1 MWSNVLDRISYWS
14 LFLVITLLPI
24 FFLPFSQ
31 ISIETTKG
39 LLLVIG
45 LAIAIIF
52 WALARFSDGTIT
64 FPKSSLITA
73 GLLVVLVTLL
83 SSIFSA
89 SPAMSFF
96 GTMFDVGTFWFILS
110 AFLLMIFS
118 SIIFGNRAH
127 ARVLLLG
134 VIASFGIVLVFQALR
149 FYFPGAL
156 SLGVLGNKLGN
167 LVGSW
172 NTLGIYA
179 GLSALVTLFVLEFFT
194 ISPIGKWLLAVLMSL
209 SLLIVAAVNFTFVW
223 ILLGIFALI
232 IFVYK
237 TSFMAAA
244 NRSEGH
250 KVPFPA
256 FSFAVVMVALLF
268 FTSGDSIRQYIPAQ
282 FGLSNTEIGPS
293 FQGTYV
299 ATKEVIKQSPV
310 LGSGPNTFS
319 QAWSLYKLPAV
330 NSTAFWNV
338 SFNAGSG
345 LLPTLITTTGILG
358 ILAWVLFLI
367 LFLIIGLRSIFGSLK
382 QGFNPEMAIFFIAAL
397 YLLISAFFYFT
408 GGAMFL
414 LALAF
419 AGIFVGLVSTNAESP
434 KMISWHFLNDHRK
447 SFIFILAVVLL
458 VIITAAGS
466 FRYVARFTSIPY
478 FQKAIAAQSVP
489 DAEASIKKA
498 VSLYPNDL
506 YLRTYA
512 QIYLAKLN
520 TIVAKGSSITDADKK
535 DLQATLSQAVNSG
548 VLATQFNPKNYLN
561 YMVLG
566 GVYSTGASLG
576 VTDAYDKAVESYNM
590 AASLNPGNPSIQL
603 ALARVSIIAKKNKE
617 AKDFV
622 NKALALKPNYIDAL
636 IAMSQIA
643 RSEGNSHDAVSY
655 AEKALALS
663 PTNETLIK
671 YVNTLK
677 SGATAKTPEDIDSG
691 DQN

>member
-1 MWSNVLDRISYWS
+1 MWSNVLDRISFWS
-14 LFLVITLLPI
+14 LFLLVTLLPV
-24 FFLPFSQ
+24 FFIPFSQ

-39 LLLVIG
+39 LLLVLG
-45 LAIAIIF
+45 LAISIIF

-64 FPKSSLITA
+64 FPKSPLILS
-73 GLLVVLVTLL
+73 GLLIVLVTLL
-83 SSIFSA
+83 SAIFSA

-110 AFLLMIFS
+110 AFLLMIFA
-118 SIIFGNRAH
+118 SIIFGNRTN
-127 ARVLLLG
+127 ARILLLG
-134 VIASFGIVLVFQALR
+134 VIASFGVVLLFQTLR
-149 FYFPGAL
+149 FFFPVGL
-156 SLGVLGNKLGN
+156 SLGIFGNKLGN

-179 GLSALVTLFVLEFFT
+179 GLSVLISLFVLEFFT
-194 ISPIGKWLLAVLMSL
+194 VSTIGKAFLSVLMAL
-209 SLLIVAAVNFTFVW
+209 SVLIVAAVNFTFVW
-223 ILLGIFALI
+223 IILGIFSLI

-237 TSFMAAA
+237 TSFMASS
-244 NRSEGH
+244 NRTEGQ

-256 FSFAVVMVALLF
+256 YSFAIVMVSLLF
-268 FTSGDSIRQYIPAQ
+268 FTSGQFIGQFIPSH

-310 LGSGPNTFS
+310 LGTGPNTFG
-319 QAWSLYKLPAV
+319 QAWALYKLPAV

-345 LLPTLITTTGILG
+345 LLPTLTTTTGILG
-358 ILAWVLFLI
+358 ILAWVLFLV
-367 LFLIIGLRSIFGSLK
+367 LFLYVGFRSIFNTMK
-382 QGFNPEMAIFFIAAL
+382 NGFNPEMAVFFIAAL
-397 YLLISAFFYFT
+397 YLLIASFFYFT

-419 AGIFVGLVSTNAESP
+419 AGVFLGIRSTAGEAPSQ
-434 KMISWHFLNDHRK
+434 ISWHFLNDHRK
-447 SFIFILAVVLL
+447 SFFFILAVVVV

-478 FQKAIAAQSVP
+478 FQKAVAAQNVP
-489 DAEASIKKA
+489 DAEASIQRA

-520 TIVAKGSSITDADKK
+520 TLVAKGTSMTDADKTS
-535 DLQATLSQAVNSG
+535 LQTTLSQAVNSA
-548 VLATQFNPKNYLN
+548 VLAVQFNSKNYLN

-576 VTDAYDKAVESYNM
+576 VTDAYDKAVEAYKAAM
-590 AASLNPGNPSIQL
+590 ALNPKNPSIQL
-603 ALARVSIIAKKNKE
+603 ALARVSIIAKKT
-617 AKDFV
+617 KD
-622 NKALALKPNYIDAL
+622 AETYAMASLALKPNYIDGL
-636 IAMSQIA
+636 IAMSQI
-643 RSEGNSHDAVSY
+643 SKLEGNSKDAISY
-655 AEKALALS
+655 AEKALALA
-663 PTNETLIK
+663 PGNEALTK

-677 SGATAKTPEDIDSG
+677 SGAVAKTPEDIDSE
-691 DQN
+691 QN